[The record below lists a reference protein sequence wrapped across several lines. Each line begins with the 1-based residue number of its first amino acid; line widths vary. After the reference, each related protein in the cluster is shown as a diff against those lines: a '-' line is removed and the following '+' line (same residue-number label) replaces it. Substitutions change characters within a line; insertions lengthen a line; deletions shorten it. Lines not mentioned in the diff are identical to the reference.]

1 MKLFRIFGYY
11 NQQYVTKVYADNAD
25 EAFDI
30 AEKQETH
37 KWAPVDT
44 VTNIFPHEVY
54 LEDDFYD
61 PKSAAREYYRT
72 KDQIDIS
79 SNQEIVS

>member
-11 NQQYVTKVYADNAD
+11 NQQYVTKVYAENAD

-37 KWAPVDT
+37 KWSAVDT
-44 VTNIFPHEVY
+44 ATNIFPHEVY

-61 PKSAAREYYRT
+61 PKAASKEYYAN
-72 KDQIDIS
+72 KESEIIS
-79 SNQEIVS
+79 TPEIVS